1 MPISNL
7 PSVRRSVPFIALSFT
22 LRILEKVGL
31 MRQPLQTEALLA
43 SVRRQTGLYDFGD
56 ETFLEPLSR
65 LLDSCEHEAHL
76 NTIGRCALSQDT
88 LQLLSNRLYL
98 QRDRGQ
104 WPRIGEEAI
113 IAPLFITG
121 LPRTGTTLLH
131 GLLAQDHNLYNAP
144 ATWEVMFP
152 SPPPSLGEK
161 KRIKRAERRLAGFDW
176 LAPEF
181 RKIHP
186 VSAQLPQECIAIMSH
201 TFMSDQFPAMYD
213 IPAYLAWL
221 QHQDMQSVYQYH
233 GQFLQ
238 HLQYG
243 RPARHFVLKAPAHML
258 AIEALFAIYPDAL
271 VVQTHREP
279 LEILPSAASLTMVLR
294 TTFSDF
300 VDPAAIGSEMTKFW
314 GDAMERFL
322 DVRKGLR
329 AEAFVDVDYS
339 DLVGDPIGVVRRL
352 YSQIGNDLSSEVELR
367 MRAFLEAYPHA
378 KHGPHSYTLAAFGMD
393 PVDVNKRF
401 SSYRTRFSLLSSN
414 SKRKPSG
421 PRDPVSTA
429 DPRSLFLE
437 GRQMIHTNP
446 G

>member
-7 PSVRRSVPFIALSFT
+7 PSVRRSVPFRALSFT

-43 SVRRQTGLYDFGD
+43 SVRRHTGLDDFGD
-56 ETFLEPLSR
+56 EAFLEPLSR
-65 LLDSCEHEAHL
+65 LLDSCQNEAHL
-76 NTIGRCALSQDT
+76 NTIGECALTQDT
-88 LQLLSNRLYL
+88 LQLLINRSQI

-104 WPRIGEEAI
+104 WPRIAEEAI
-113 IAPLFITG
+113 ITPLFITG

-131 GLLAQDHNLYNAP
+131 GLLAQDHDLYYAP

-152 SPPPSLGEK
+152 SPPPSLGEN
-161 KRIKRAERRLAGFDW
+161 KRIKRTERRLAGFDW

-186 VSAQLPQECIAIMSH
+186 VSAHLPQECIAIMSH
-201 TFMSDQFPAMYD
+201 TFMSDQFPAMYN

-221 QHQDMQSVYQYH
+221 QHQDMRPAYQYH
-233 GQFLQ
+233 RQFLQ

-243 RPARHFVLKAPAHML
+243 RPARRFVLKAPVHML
-258 AIEALFAIYPDAL
+258 AIEALFSIYPDAL

-279 LEILPSAASLTMVLR
+279 MEILPSAASLTMVLR
-294 TTFSDF
+294 NTFSDF
-300 VDPAAIGSEMTKFW
+300 VDPAAIGDEMTQFW

-322 DVRKGLR
+322 DARKGLR
-329 AEAFVDVDYS
+329 AETFVDVDYS

-352 YSQIGNDLSSEVELR
+352 YSQFGNDLSSEVELR

-378 KHGPHSYTLAAFGMD
+378 KHGQHSYTLAAFGMD
-393 PVDVNKRF
+393 PEKISKRF
-401 SSYRTRFSLLSSN
+401 SSYCTRFSCLSSD
-414 SKRKPSG
+414 SKP
-421 PRDPVSTA
+421 
-429 DPRSLFLE
+429 
-437 GRQMIHTNP
+437 
-446 G
+446 

>member
-7 PSVRRSVPFIALSFT
+7 PSVRRPVPFRALSFT

-31 MRQPLQTEALLA
+31 MRQPLQTEVLLA
-43 SVRRQTGLYDFGD
+43 SVRRQTGLDDFGD
-56 ETFLEPLSR
+56 ETFREPLSR
-65 LLDSCEHEAHL
+65 LLDSCQNEARL
-76 NTIGRCALSQDT
+76 NTFGKCALTQDT
-88 LQLLSNRLYL
+88 LQLLINRLHI

-104 WPRIGEEAI
+104 WPRIAEEAI

-131 GLLAQDHNLYNAP
+131 GLLAQDHDLYYAP

-152 SPPPSLGEK
+152 SPPPSLGEN

-186 VSAQLPQECIAIMSH
+186 VSAHLPQECIAIMSH

-221 QHQDMQSVYQYH
+221 QHQDMRPVYQYH
-233 GQFLQ
+233 RQFLQ

-243 RPARHFVLKAPAHML
+243 RPARRFVLKAPVHML

-294 TTFSDF
+294 STFSDF

-322 DVRKGLR
+322 DARKGLR
-329 AEAFVDVDYS
+329 AEAFIDVDYP
-339 DLVGDPIGVVRRL
+339 DLIGDPIGVVRRL
-352 YSQIGNDLSSEVELR
+352 YSKLGDDLSSEVELR
-367 MRAFLEAYPHA
+367 MRAFLEAYPRA
-378 KHGPHSYTLAAFGMD
+378 KHGQHSYTLATFGMD
-393 PVDVNKRF
+393 PEKISKCF
-401 SSYRTRFSLLSSN
+401 SSYCTRFSRLSSE
-414 SKRKPSG
+414 SKREPSG
-421 PRDPVSTA
+421 PRDRVSTA
-429 DPRSLFLE
+429 DPRSLFSE